1 MAIIDVIK
9 FEGQQGLLV
18 WKWEAQNNKKRG
30 EEIRLGSQLIVAP
43 AQEAIFVRGG
53 EIVDVF
59 GPGTHTLSTNNLPIL
74 SKIIGLAFGS
84 DSPFNAEV
92 YFVNKSVLLDN
103 KFGLLPFNLLEPNF
117 KIPVPI
123 TARGSFAL
131 RVEDGSSLLK
141 QLVGNLSN
149 FESQSIAQHFRGV
162 LTENIKTAIAHIS
175 RDENLSPFELEVIVS
190 EVSTAVRAILE
201 QSLSE
206 YGLDLK
212 LFSIEGISIVDDD
225 PKVKKLLDEYQ
236 RLMSE
241 DVEERMRLKRRA
253 ENLEVYKVER
263 TFDTTEK
270 AAENLGGGVDGGTGS
285 ILGTMVGMG
294 MVNPIAQSMGNMM
307 SNVNQN
313 VSSQEDGNSKII
325 ELLKQLGEL
334 KSIGV
339 LTEEEFSAKKQEL
352 LSKLK

>member
-9 FEGQQGLLV
+9 FEGQQGLLI

-30 EEIRLGSQLIVAP
+30 EEIRLGSQLIVGP

-59 GPGTHTLSTNNLPIL
+59 DSGTHTLSTNNLPIL
-74 SKIIGLAFGS
+74 SKIIGLAFGG
-84 DSPFNAEV
+84 DSPFNAEI

-123 TARGSFAL
+123 TARGSFAI

-149 FESQSIAQHFRGV
+149 FEAQAITQHFRGL
-162 LTENIKTAIAHIS
+162 LTENVKNAIANIS
-175 RDENLSPFELEVIVS
+175 KNEHLSPFELEVIVS

-253 ENLEVYKVER
+253 ENLEIYKIER

-270 AAENLGGGVDGGTGS
+270 AAENIGGGEGGTGG

-313 VSSQEDGNSKII
+313 VTHQEDGNSKII
-325 ELLKQLGEL
+325 DLLKQLGEL
-334 KSIGV
+334 KSMGV
-339 LTEEEFSAKKQEL
+339 LTDEEFTAKKQEL

>member
-9 FEGQQGLLV
+9 FEGQQGLLI
-18 WKWEAQNNKKRG
+18 WKWEASNNKKRG
-30 EEIRLGSQLIVAP
+30 EEIRLGSQLIVGP

-74 SKIIGLAFGS
+74 SKIIGLAFGG
-84 DSPFNAEV
+84 DSPFNAEI
-92 YFVNKSVLLDN
+92 YFVNKSVVLDN

-149 FESQSIAQHFRGV
+149 FEGLAISQHFRGV
-162 LTENIKTAIAHIS
+162 LTENIKTAIANIS
-175 RDENLSPFELEVIVS
+175 KNEHLSPFELEVIVS
-190 EVSTAVRAILE
+190 EVSIAVRAILE
-201 QSLSE
+201 ESLAE

-212 LFSIEGISIVDDD
+212 LFAIEGISIVDDD

-253 ENLEVYKVER
+253 ENLEVYKIER

-270 AAENLGGGVDGGTGS
+270 AAENLGGGDGGTGG

-313 VSSQEDGNSKII
+313 VTPTEDSNSKII

-334 KSIGV
+334 KSMGV
-339 LTEEEFSAKKQEL
+339 LTEEEFTTKKQEL